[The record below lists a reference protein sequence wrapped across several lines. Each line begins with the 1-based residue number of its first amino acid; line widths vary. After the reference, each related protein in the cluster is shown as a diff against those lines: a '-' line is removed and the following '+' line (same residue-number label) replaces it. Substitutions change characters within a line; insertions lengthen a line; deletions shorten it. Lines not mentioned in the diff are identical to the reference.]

1 LLGIEVKGSDMS
13 QEAAPEPRAER
24 RRGSPEAMGIEIRTV
39 PAGTRLRLA
48 DDSVVEVSTNPE
60 DGYWLL
66 CQYLES
72 PSDPG
77 RVGSQEM
84 ILWSDIAGT
93 A

>member
-1 LLGIEVKGSDMS
+1 MS
-13 QEAAPEPRAER
+13 QESARETRAEQ
-24 RRGSPEAMGIEIRTV
+24 RRGSPEAIGIEVRTV
-39 PAGTRLRLA
+39 PAGTRLQLA
-48 DDSVVEVSTNPE
+48 DDSIVEVSTNPA

-84 ILWSDIAGT
+84 ILWSDIVGKA
-93 A
+93 